1 MVMFSRCRRESAA
14 DGTTERCP
22 GHPLTPGEE
31 ENTMVRNHKVGLRP
45 RLDKVNV
52 RAGK

>member
-1 MVMFSRCRRESAA
+1 MSRQPSRV
-14 DGTTERCP
+14 
-22 GHPLTPGEE
+22 GEE

>member
-1 MVMFSRCRRESAA
+1 MTRRL
-14 DGTTERCP
+14 P
-22 GHPLTPGEE
+22 HVGEE